1 MLERT
6 MSSVEELFDSVHDLT
21 AQELLRF
28 LITDKFP
35 GKTLVS
41 ASLRGRSVV
50 LLQMIAEIDPSTP
63 IVFCHAPNSHPDSQE
78 FRARLV
84 ARLGLRDIRDP
95 ASDESG
101 PLPGDC
107 DHSEGLWAEDPVD
120 HKRVYATTYL
130 NQTLAEFDCWV
141 SGVYH
146 GPYSEDPAPRVIEEG
161 RLIRIDPLA
170 GWSQDDVRQF
180 MKEHGLSYHPRAT
193 LPRGK
198 PATEAPSTVP
208 TYHF

>member
-1 MLERT
+1 MP
-6 MSSVEELFDSVHDLT
+6 SVDELLDSTQDMT
-21 AQELLRF
+21 AQDMLRF
-28 LITDKFP
+28 LITEKFP

-50 LLQMIAEIDPSTP
+50 LLQMIAKIDPSTP

-78 FRARLV
+78 FRAKLV
-84 ARLGLRDIRDP
+84 SRLGLSDIRDP
-95 ASDESG
+95 AEDESG

-107 DHSEGLWAEDPVD
+107 DHSEGLWAEDLVD
-120 HKRVYATTYL
+120 HRRVYATTYL
-130 NQTLAEFDCWV
+130 NQSLAEFDCWV

-146 GPYSEDPAPRVIEEG
+146 GPYSDDPAPRVIQEG
-161 RLIRIDPLA
+161 RLIRIDPL
-170 GWSQDDVRQF
+170 GDWSQDDVRQF

-193 LPRGK
+193 LPRAK
-198 PATEAPSTVP
+198 PKTAAPKTVP